1 MTATTLRSYTLK
13 DLAQLAKRRGVNGW
27 HSMRKDQLVRAI
39 LRVKKP
45 KPAVAKAASVKK
57 ASAPVRRVSS
67 GKNGAVPS
75 RNGARVRNVTLAHKG
90 SAARNG
96 SSVRNAAATRN
107 GSTIRN
113 AAASRATANRAVAHR
128 RDNARRL
135 AKRTQVTHR
144 IEQAKLRLSRSKNLA
159 FEQTKGKAGA
169 VGKDRLIVMVR
180 GPFWLHAYWELTPQG
195 IVRAQAALGQE
206 WHGAQPMLRVLVVTS
221 GSATTTSERVLREIP
236 IHGGVQNWYV
246 DVQAPPRTYRLE
258 IGYLTASH
266 KFHSLA
272 RSNVVSTPAGASSDT
287 LDAHWNDVLG
297 DCDKIY
303 AMSGGFASEGATEL
317 QELFE
322 ERLHRPM
329 GNGSGNR
336 FGAGAECMAPHHHD
350 LRFQVDAEMVIHGVT
365 QADARVTLQGE
376 PLKLRADGSFSV
388 RVDLP
393 NRRQVIP
400 LVASTKDGVEQRT
413 IVLAV
418 ERNTKVMEPLTRDSG
433 E

>member
-13 DLAQLAKRRGVNGW
+13 DLAQLAKRRGVDGW
-27 HSMRKDQLVRAI
+27 QSMRKDQLVRAI
-39 LRVKKP
+39 LRAKKP
-45 KPAVAKAASVKK
+45 APSAKAVAAKK
-57 ASAPVRRVSS
+57 ASIAVRRATS
-67 GKNGAVPS
+67 GKNGVSSARS
-75 RNGARVRNVTLAHKG
+75 GRGRAGSNGR
-90 SAARNG
+90 
-96 SSVRNAAATRN
+96 AATAGR
-107 GSTIRN
+107 
-113 AAASRATANRAVAHR
+113 AAVR
-128 RDNARRL
+128 RRVVLRRENPRQI
-135 AKRTQVTHR
+135 AKRAQISQR
-144 IEQAKLRLSRSKNLA
+144 IEQAKARLSRSKNLA
-159 FEQTKGKAGA
+159 FEQTERKSGA
-169 VGKDRLIVMVR
+169 QAKDRLIVMVR

-206 WHGAQPMLRVLVVTS
+206 WHTAQPILRVLVVTS
-221 GSATTTSERVLREIP
+221 GSATTTSEHVLREIP

-246 DVQAPPRTYRLE
+246 DVQSPPRTYRLE
-258 IGYLTASH
+258 IGYLTASR

-272 RSNVVSTPAGASSDT
+272 RSNVVNTPAASASDS
-287 LDAHWNDVLG
+287 LDAHWDDVLG

-303 AMSGGFASEGATEL
+303 AMSGGFASEGTTEL

-322 ERLHRPM
+322 ERLQRPM
-329 GNGSGNR
+329 GSAGGNR
-336 FGAGAECMAPHHHD
+336 FGAGAESIAPRAKD
-350 LRFQVDAEMVIHGVT
+350 LRFQIDAEMVIHGTT

>member
-1 MTATTLRSYTLK
+1 M
-13 DLAQLAKRRGVNGW
+13 
-27 HSMRKDQLVRAI
+27 
-39 LRVKKP
+39 
-45 KPAVAKAASVKK
+45 
-57 ASAPVRRVSS
+57 
-67 GKNGAVPS
+67 
-75 RNGARVRNVTLAHKG
+75 
-90 SAARNG
+90 
-96 SSVRNAAATRN
+96 
-107 GSTIRN
+107 
-113 AAASRATANRAVAHR
+113 
-128 RDNARRL
+128 
-135 AKRTQVTHR
+135 
-144 IEQAKLRLSRSKNLA
+144 
-159 FEQTKGKAGA
+159 
-169 VGKDRLIVMVR
+169 MVR

-246 DVQAPPRTYRLE
+246 DVQSPPRTYRLE
-258 IGYLTASH
+258 IGYLTASR

-272 RSNVVSTPAGASSDT
+272 RSNVVTTPAGAASDT
-287 LDAHWNDVLG
+287 LDAHWDDVLG

-303 AMSGGFASEGATEL
+303 AMSGGFSSEGATEL

-329 GNGSGNR
+329 NSNGANR
-336 FGAGAECMAPHHHD
+336 FGAGAECLAPRTKE
-350 LRFQVDAEMVIHGVT
+350 LRFQLDAEMVIHGMT
-365 QADARVTLQGE
+365 QSDARVTLQGE

>member
-13 DLAQLAKRRGVNGW
+13 DLARLAKQRGVHGW

-45 KPAVAKAASVKK
+45 KPAAKAASVKK
-57 ASAPVRRVSS
+57 ASTPVRRVSPTKA
-67 GKNGAVPS
+67 GVVPS
-75 RNGARVRNVTLAHKG
+75 RNGARVRTGVPG
-90 SAARNG
+90 RNG
-96 SSVRNAAATRN
+96 ASGRN
-107 GSTIRN
+107 S
-113 AAASRATANRAVAHR
+113 AASRALALR
-128 RDNARRL
+128 RDASRRL
-135 AKRTQVTHR
+135 AKRAQVTQR
-144 IEQAKLRLSRSKNLA
+144 IEQARLRLIRSKNLA
-159 FEQTKGKAGA
+159 FEQARGKAGA
-169 VGKDRLIVMVR
+169 AVKDRLIVMVR

-206 WHGAQPMLRVLVVTS
+206 WHGAQPMLRLLVVTS

-246 DVQAPPRTYRLE
+246 DVQAPARTYRLE
-258 IGYLTASH
+258 IGYLTASR

-272 RSNVVSTPAGASSDT
+272 RSNVVNTPVGTSSDT
-287 LDAHWNDVLG
+287 LDAHWKDVLG

-329 GNGSGNR
+329 VSGNGNR
-336 FGAGAECMAPHHHD
+336 FGAGAECMAPHNHA

-418 ERNTKVMEPLTRDSG
+418 ERNTKIMEPLTRDSG

>member
-13 DLAQLAKRRGVNGW
+13 DLAQLAKQRGVNGW

-39 LRVKKP
+39 MRVKKP
-45 KPAVAKAASVKK
+45 KAAAAKAAPVKK
-57 ASAPVRRVSS
+57 TSAAVRRISS
-67 GKNGAVPS
+67 AKNAVVPS
-75 RNGARVRNVTLAHKG
+75 RNGARPRAAAGANR
-90 SAARNG
+90 SAAP
-96 SSVRNAAATRN
+96 TRK
-107 GSTIRN
+107 GVSGH
-113 AAASRATANRAVAHR
+113 ASAASRAGTLRRDAVALR
-128 RDNARRL
+128 RDTARRV
-135 AKRTQVTHR
+135 AKRTQVTHQ
-144 IEQAKLRLSRSKNLA
+144 IEQAKARLSRSKNLA
-159 FEQTKGKAGA
+159 FDQTQGKAGA
-169 VGKDRLIVMVR
+169 AVKDRLIVMVR

-258 IGYLTASH
+258 IGYLTSSR

-433 E
+433 D